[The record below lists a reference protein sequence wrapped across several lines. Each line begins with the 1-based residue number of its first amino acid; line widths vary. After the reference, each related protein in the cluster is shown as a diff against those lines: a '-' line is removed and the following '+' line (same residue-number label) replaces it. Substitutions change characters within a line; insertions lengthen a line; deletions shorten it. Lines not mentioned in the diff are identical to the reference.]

1 MASSIIHIAVAK
13 EVAKKIKIKRK
24 KDYYLGAI
32 APDISK
38 QIGETKYKSH
48 FLKNSY
54 MTDTPNIELFI
65 RKYHDFKNNSFDLG
79 YFTHLY
85 TDKMWEDNFI
95 KNITDNNTIKLLD
108 GTVLRT
114 SPEEVCAIIYSDYT
128 NLNTMLID
136 EYELDLSLFYEE
148 FEKPKTSIREIPVEK
163 LDILINKI
171 GIIIENSKGEKTY
184 SINKDMITEF
194 IDNTTKFIL
203 DGNNNR

>member
-1 MASSIIHIAVAK
+1 
-13 EVAKKIKIKRK
+13 
-24 KDYYLGAI
+24 
-32 APDISK
+32 
-38 QIGETKYKSH
+38 
-48 FLKNSY
+48 
-54 MTDTPNIELFI
+54 
-65 RKYHDFKNNSFDLG
+65 
-79 YFTHLY
+79 
-85 TDKMWEDNFI
+85 MWEDNFI

-194 IDNTTKFIL
+194 IDNTTKEIL
-203 DGNNNR
+203 KELEKH

>member
-1 MASSIIHIAVAK
+1 
-13 EVAKKIKIKRK
+13 
-24 KDYYLGAI
+24 
-32 APDISK
+32 
-38 QIGETKYKSH
+38 
-48 FLKNSY
+48 

-194 IDNTTKFIL
+194 IDNTTKEIL
-203 DGNNNR
+203 KELEKH